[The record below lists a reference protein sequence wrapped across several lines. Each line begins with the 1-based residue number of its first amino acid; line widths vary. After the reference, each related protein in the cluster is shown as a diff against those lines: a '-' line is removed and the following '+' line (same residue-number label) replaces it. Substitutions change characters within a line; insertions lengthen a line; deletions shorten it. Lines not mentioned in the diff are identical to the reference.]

1 MATLPG
7 HFGLPG
13 CEDKLDIFHSL
24 LQSSPSEEFV
34 WRWPDPIPVTKD
46 LVQRR
51 AFLTSVVE
59 TPPPETT
66 VKAPSSQ
73 SKNFI
78 FDSDNVVIMV

>member
-24 LQSSPSEEFV
+24 LQSSPSQELV
-34 WRWPDPIPVTKD
+34 WPDPIPRLQSSHKIQKRD
-46 LVQRR
+46 
-51 AFLTSVVE
+51 FLTSVVE
-59 TPPPETT
+59 TPPPEPT

-73 SKNFI
+73 SQRSTFQI
-78 FDSDNVVIMV
+78 